1 MHHIV
6 VCEDDINIR
15 ELIVYALNNSGFKAT
30 GLNGAREL
38 RDFFQSNDPDL
49 LILDLML
56 DGESGYEILTKIRND
71 KDRRDLPVII
81 LTAKTSEFDKVKGLD
96 MGADDYVTKPFGVM
110 ELISRI
116 KALLRRV
123 PEKAHNVNLL
133 TYGSLVVNLE
143 NREVFLD
150 GKSIDLTYKEFE
162 LLVYLLEN
170 QDKVLSRDKIMS
182 RVWGY
187 DYMGETRTVDVH
199 IRSLRTKLEDKADLI
214 KTVRNIGYKLGA

>member
-56 DGESGYEILTKIRND
+56 DGESGYEILTKIRNN

-133 TYGSLVVNLE
+133 SYGSLVVNLE

-187 DYMGETRTVDVH
+187 EYMGETRTVDVH

>member
-71 KDRRDLPVII
+71 KERRDLPVII

-123 PEKAHNVNLL
+123 PEKSHNVNSLSH
-133 TYGSLVVNLE
+133 GSLVVNLE

-199 IRSLRTKLEDKADLI
+199 IRSLRAKLEDKAGLI
-214 KTVRNIGYKLGA
+214 KTVRNIGYKLGE